1 MTVRGSAPGGHRIRF
16 GGGPIWLLAAIVLS
30 GCGAPPPRPEIV
42 RVPVPAIVRNLES
55 HSLAPVAQ
63 TAYLDAGNLNI
74 EVRIDGASSY
84 RTVSIDQIFFGRS
97 ETRPVPLSGIA
108 DAPAIVIIERLSPED
123 WAPRAGMEVPVF
135 DANHWQQI
143 LELVQISVTPTDRRF
158 GSVVNVLNE
167 QDLFH
172 YYDEFETL
180 RTVPLVFKPD
190 AVRVK
195 ETYRL
200 DQVVAHSLPSIRQ
213 KLTGDGEAP
222 AYAVLNTGDE
232 SDGGYPF
239 VFLDFG
245 RQRAF
250 FLRSVAAQRPRA
262 KAIPISTAMD
272 TASHLTTSH
281 ARVII
286 EQPVSALARL
296 FTLATRSTSNMLD
309 PRGRLPIANAP
320 VPGIANRPGMDLTK
334 WEASLDVLTGKPAP
348 QGRITTLVDGEEFF
362 PRLIDSISAAGQS
375 LRLRTYIFDND
386 DYAFTVAELLK
397 RRSSELDIRVMVDGL
412 GTISAAAAQPGHQ
425 PAGTA
430 AGGAIFEFLTSDSDV
445 KVRMLANPWLTGDH
459 TKSIIVDD
467 RIAFVGGLN
476 IGREYRYEWHD
487 LMFELSGPVVDVLRK
502 DFDKTWTRQRP
513 LGDLLAMLQIVRP
526 VNTATDNMYP
536 VRVLTTS
543 PKDAQILRAQ
553 IAAIRNS
560 QQRIYIQN
568 AYFTSD
574 AVLYELVM
582 ARRRGVDV
590 RVILPL
596 RSDFGLIDR
605 ANAIAANKMLANGI
619 RVYIYPKMSH
629 VKGAIYDGWACL
641 GSANFDAL
649 SLQVNKELN
658 IATSHPPFVEELLQR
673 VFVADMEQSVEL
685 TEPFPSQWHDFLTG
699 LIADML

>member
-1 MTVRGSAPGGHRIRF
+1 VTIVSRTASF
-16 GGGPIWLLAAIVLS
+16 CLLIALALCS
-30 GCGAPPPRPEIV
+30 CSAPPPRPEV
-42 RVPVPAIVRNLES
+42 VNVPVPALVRDLDS
-55 HSLAPVAQ
+55 DSLALTAQ
-63 TAYLDAGNLNI
+63 AAYLDAGTLNI
-74 EVRIDGASSY
+74 EVRSDQATGY
-84 RTVSIDQIFFGRS
+84 RTVSTDRIFFVRS
-97 ETRPVPLSGIA
+97 ETRPVLPSDNA
-108 DAPAIVIIERLSPED
+108 EAPAIVVIAELPAEN
-123 WAPRAGMEVPVF
+123 WAPQAGVDVPVF
-135 DANHWQQI
+135 DVTHWQRI
-143 LELVQISVTPTDRRF
+143 LESVQISVTPTDRRY
-158 GSVVNVLNE
+158 GSVVNVLDE

-172 YYDEFETL
+172 YYDEFGTL

-200 DQVVAHSLPSIRQ
+200 DQVVAQSMPRVRQ
-213 KLTGDGEAP
+213 KLSEGDDP
-222 AYAVLNTGDE
+222 PQYALLNTGDQSE
-232 SDGGYPF
+232 GGYPF

-250 FLRSVAAQRPRA
+250 FLRSV
-262 KAIPISTAMD
+262 STQQPQAEALPMSTTLE
-272 TASHLTTSH
+272 TAGHLTTSH
-281 ARVII
+281 VRVIV
-286 EQPVSALARL
+286 EQPVSALTRL
-296 FTLATRSTSNMLD
+296 LTLATRSTTTMLD
-309 PRGRLPIANAP
+309 PRGRLPIAQEAVPP
-320 VPGIANRPGMDLTK
+320 VVDRAGMDLAK
-334 WEASLDVLTGKPAP
+334 WEAKLDEMTGRPAP

-362 PRLIDSISAAGQS
+362 PRLIDSVSGAKQS

-386 DYAFTVAELLK
+386 DYAFTFAELLK
-397 RRSSELDIRVMVDGL
+397 RRSSAIDIRVMVDGL
-412 GTISAAAAQPGHQ
+412 GTIGAAAAQPEYQ

-430 AGGAIFEFLTSDSDV
+430 AGGAIIDYLTSDSNIQ
-445 KVRMLANPWLTGDH
+445 VRMLANPWLTGDH

-467 RIAFVGGLN
+467 HIAFVGGMN

-502 DFDKTWTRQRP
+502 DFEKTWTRQRP
-513 LGDLLAMLQIVRP
+513 LGDFLAMLRIVRP
-526 VNTATDNMYP
+526 VNRATDDMYP

-543 PKDAQILRAQ
+543 PKDAQILKAQ
-553 IAAIRNS
+553 IAAIRTS

-574 AVLYELVM
+574 AILYELVM

-605 ANAIAANKMLANGI
+605 ANAIAANKMIANGI

-649 SLQVNKELN
+649 SLQVNQELN
-658 IATSHPPFVEELLQR
+658 IATSHPPFVEELIQR

-699 LIADML
+699 LIADIL